1 LNSSGSL
8 DYRTLA
14 EFRYRIRRFL
24 RFSEEAARDAGLEPQ
39 QHQLLLSVRGLP
51 AGVEPTVG
59 ELAERLQIR
68 HHSVVELIDRLE
80 ERGLVVRRRSERD
93 RRRVLIDLAPQGER
107 VLEALIFRHH
117 AELES
122 EAPELLRVLNALLAR

>member
-1 LNSSGSL
+1 MTVEKSL
-8 DYRTLA
+8 DYVTLA

-24 RFSEEAARDAGLEPQ
+24 RFSEDAARTAGLEPQ
-39 QHQLLLSVRGLP
+39 QHQLLLTVRGLP
-51 AGVEPTVG
+51 SGAEPTVG

-80 ERGLVVRRRSERD
+80 ERGLVARHRSERD
-93 RRRVLIDLAPQGER
+93 RRNVLVALTGPGEQ
-107 VLEALIFRHH
+107 VLEALTVRHR

-122 EAPELLRVLNALLAR
+122 EAPELLRVLTSLLSR

>member
-1 LNSSGSL
+1 VNSSGPL

-24 RFSEEAARDAGLEPQ
+24 RFSEEAARAAGLEPQ
-39 QHQLLLSVRGLP
+39 QHQLLLTVRGLP
-51 AGVEPTVG
+51 AGTEPTIG

-93 RRRVLIDLAPQGER
+93 RRNVLVDLAPQGER
-107 VLEALIFRHH
+107 VLETLTLRHR

-122 EAPELLRVLNALLAR
+122 EAPELLKVLSALLPR